1 MNKRRIFAIIGLVF
15 AFTGLVCFGVSIFCR
30 TENNTLLN
38 LGLACTFIAFIFS
51 FVLQRKCQQQGDTD
65 EEQTKS

>member
-30 TENNTLLN
+30 TENNIILN
-38 LGLACTFIAFIFS
+38 LGLASTFIAFIFV
-51 FVLQRKCQQQGDTD
+51 FILNRKRP
-65 EEQTKS
+65 EEKPEQDNTPEP